1 MYLIMERGSL
11 RVSVHRLVKVAMIYF
26 LLYVESGSIVR
37 AFNNTSKVDRLL
49 SGISGMTN
57 LDRAVGRIP
66 ATTID
71 TTFCDS
77 TASENP
83 SFRRYFDGM
92 KTIYKG
98 DASQTCLPAHMQCGW
113 PAIAPLGKK
122 LPMLVLS
129 VGLEGAGHHLWT
141 EIFKEPVFDCVWV
154 NGRHYR
160 RDIADGVPRITSEE
174 LMEGTAVSLPCRN

>member
-1 MYLIMERGSL
+1 MERESS
-11 RVSVHRLVKVAMIYF
+11 RVFVHQLVKVVMYF
-26 LLYVESGSIVR
+26 LLFVEIGSKVY
-37 AFNNTSKVDRLL
+37 AFNNTSKADRLL
-49 SGISGMTN
+49 SSISGMSN
-57 LDRAVGRIP
+57 IGHAVGRIP
-66 ATTID
+66 STTID

-83 SFRRYFDGM
+83 NFRRYFDGM
-92 KTIYKG
+92 KSIYRG
-98 DASQTCLPAHMQCGW
+98 DASQTCLPVHMQCGW
-113 PAIAPLGKK
+113 PAIAPAGKR

-174 LMEGTAVSLPCRN
+174 LMEGTPVSSPNRNRDIF